1 MVTPEAKA
9 VQALTLR
16 LPVDDYNVLRAEA
29 FVRDLSINEVVIS
42 AIREAIPEPRR
53 RELLHLLEQAR
64 ATQSERGRATNIPRN
79 PLRRGARKRSKA

>member
-1 MVTPEAKA
+1 M
-9 VQALTLR
+9 TLR

-29 FVRDLSINEVVIS
+29 LVRDLSINEVVIG

-64 ATQSERGRATNIPRN
+64 ATQSERGRPTNIPRN